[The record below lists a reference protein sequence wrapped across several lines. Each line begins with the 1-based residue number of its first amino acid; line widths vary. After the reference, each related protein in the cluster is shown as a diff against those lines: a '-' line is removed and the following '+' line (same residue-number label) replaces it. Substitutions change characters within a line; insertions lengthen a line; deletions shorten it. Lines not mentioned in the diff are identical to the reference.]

1 MDTYIPNDESVIVLT
16 TKRCEVLLIV
26 RESKA
31 LNQDLV
37 ELKTLN
43 NLKGIKVPNNDVSLK
58 NF

>member
-58 NF
+58 KF